1 MADRLSG
8 KVAVITGATS
18 GIGMETA
25 RLFAREG
32 ARVAV
37 AGRSADKGEALA
49 AELGDVAFFQQT
61 DVTSEADIAALIDAT
76 MERFGQVDCLFS
88 NAGGPTPGGFE
99 TITPDQLDYGMRLL
113 LGSVMF
119 GIKHATRVMKPA
131 SGGSVINNSSIAAHR
146 AGQGGIVYAAAKAAV
161 SHITRLAGAELGPAG
176 IRVNAISPGAI
187 ATPIF
192 WGGSA
197 VARELD
203 DAANARKLEKLERN
217 LARATPT
224 PRTGLSADI
233 AAAAL
238 FLASDE
244 GSFINAHDLV
254 VDGGRIAMFH
264 EAPREAAGTQRR
276 LTRGPGHSGSPP
288 PARGSD
294 MNVPPQLQEP
304 QQPHDHAA
312 IRAGPGL
319 ARRGS
324 RRRVQQPGQQPVQLA
339 LPPRTRAGRARRPR
353 PGAAPPAW
361 PGCAAWPASVS
372 SRAYRRRSRGS
383 WPRVTR
389 PPSTSSSTSCAVLAS
404 VNPSSR
410 ASCCCGH
417 GPSRSS
423 AGSTPKCRVRRPVP
437 ARPWSAS
444 AWSPS
449 RRNR

>member
-1 MADRLSG
+1 MTDRLSG

-49 AELGDVAFFQQT
+49 AELGDVAFFQRT

-76 MERFGQVDCLFS
+76 AARFGQVDVMFN

-119 GIKHATRVMKPA
+119 GIKHATRVMRPA
-131 SGGSVINNSSIAAHR
+131 GGGSIISNSSIAAHR
-146 AGQGGIVYAAAKAAV
+146 AGPGGVVYAAAKAAV
-161 SHITRLAGAELGPAG
+161 SHVTRLAGAELGPAG

-203 DAANARKLEKLERN
+203 DEANARKLAKLERN
-217 LARATPT
+217 LAQATPT

-244 GSFINAHDLV
+244 GSFVNAHDLV

-264 EAPREAAGTQRR
+264 EAPRE
-276 LTRGPGHSGSPP
+276 
-288 PARGSD
+288 
-294 MNVPPQLQEP
+294 
-304 QQPHDHAA
+304 
-312 IRAGPGL
+312 
-319 ARRGS
+319 
-324 RRRVQQPGQQPVQLA
+324 
-339 LPPRTRAGRARRPR
+339 
-353 PGAAPPAW
+353 
-361 PGCAAWPASVS
+361 
-372 SRAYRRRSRGS
+372 
-383 WPRVTR
+383 
-389 PPSTSSSTSCAVLAS
+389 
-404 VNPSSR
+404 
-410 ASCCCGH
+410 
-417 GPSRSS
+417 S
-423 AGSTPKCRVRRPVP
+423 AG
-437 ARPWSAS
+437 AS
-444 AWSPS
+444 GG
-449 RRNR
+449 